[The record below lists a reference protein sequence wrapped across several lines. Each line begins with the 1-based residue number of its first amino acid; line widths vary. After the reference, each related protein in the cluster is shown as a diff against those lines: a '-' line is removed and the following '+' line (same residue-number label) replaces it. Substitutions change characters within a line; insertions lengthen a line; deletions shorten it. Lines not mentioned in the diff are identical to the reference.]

1 MTQHK
6 LLHEALLRHGC
17 KPVKAHGRN
26 WMAWST
32 GDLVPSTTPD
42 GTPRYFYLGVTG
54 FRCGCTK
61 TGSHDWPK
69 MKARL
74 LAEAEEI
81 RL

>member
-1 MTQHK
+1 VTQHQI
-6 LLHEALLRHGC
+6 LHAALLRHGC

-32 GDLVPSTTPD
+32 GDLAPATSKD
-42 GTPRYFYLGVTG
+42 GTPWFFFFGLTG
-54 FRCGCTK
+54 FRYGSKRAT
-61 TGSHDWPK
+61 SHDWPK